1 MRIYGL
7 LPLVLPELELRCGAG
22 SPNHDCTWQGLL
34 RYLVPIAVPT
44 VPTVIETCGLLAP
57 FDDMDALRD
66 FSNHVYF
73 KYMGNCRRKEPP
85 RNWVKLKSLVNHE
98 NLKIKPEQSYYLF
111 GLASFATFARL
122 WAQKVPRPMTKS
134 VYSECLKATSL
145 LPLKSRK

>member
-22 SPNHDCTWQGLL
+22 SPNHCLAGATA
-34 RYLVPIAVPT
+34 VPTVPT

-57 FDDMDALRD
+57 FDDMDALRH

-85 RNWVKLKSLVNHE
+85 KDWVKLESLVNHE

-111 GLASFATFARL
+111 GLASFATLATL
-122 WAQKVPRPMTKS
+122 WARKVPRPTDE
-134 VYSECLKATSL
+134 ECL
-145 LPLKSRK
+145 

>member
-22 SPNHDCTWQGLL
+22 SPNHDCTWQGST
-34 RYLVPIAVPT
+34 AVPT

-57 FDDMDALRD
+57 FDDMDALRH

-85 RNWVKLKSLVNHE
+85 KDWVKSLVNHE
-98 NLKIKPEQSYYLF
+98 KIKPEQSYYLF
-111 GLASFATFARL
+111 GLASFATLATL
-122 WAQKVPRPMTKS
+122 WAHKVPRPTDE
-134 VYSECLKATSL
+134 ECL
-145 LPLKSRK
+145 

>member
-1 MRIYGL
+1 MRSGFSQSR
-7 LPLVLPELELRCGAG
+7 LRLAGA
-22 SPNHDCTWQGLL
+22 TA
-34 RYLVPIAVPT
+34 VPIAVPT

-57 FDDMDALRD
+57 FDDMDALRH

-85 RNWVKLKSLVNHE
+85 RDWVKSLVNHE
-98 NLKIKPEQSYYLF
+98 KIKPEQSHYLF
-111 GLASFATFARL
+111 GLASSATLARL

>member
-1 MRIYGL
+1 MRSGFSQSR
-7 LPLVLPELELRCGAG
+7 LRLAGYVYCGT
-22 SPNHDCTWQGLL
+22 NLQ
-34 RYLVPIAVPT
+34 IAVPT

-57 FDDMDALRD
+57 FDDMDALRH

-85 RNWVKLKSLVNHE
+85 RDWIKSLVNHE

-122 WAQKVPRPMTKS
+122 WAHKVPRPTDE
-134 VYSECLKATSL
+134 ECL
-145 LPLKSRK
+145 